1 MSSSRQLPAVG
12 EVPDAEHHLAGRSN
26 WLRAMVLGA
35 NDGLVSTAC
44 LVLGV
49 AAAGADS
56 SAILTAGIAGLVAG
70 ALSMATGE
78 YVSVSSQ
85 RDVEQAD
92 LALEASELE
101 RNPDGELKELA
112 AIYTERGLDENLS
125 MEVARALTAHDALD
139 AHRRDE
145 LGLADELAAN
155 PLQAAWTSAAAFSS
169 GALIP
174 VLSVALAPA
183 SVRIAVCVAITLTAL
198 AGLGA
203 VGAHLGG
210 ADRRRALIR
219 VLIWGAVAMAVT
231 LGVGAL
237 VGQTGI

>member
-56 SAILTAGIAGLVAG
+56 SAILTAGVAGLVAG

-85 RDVEQAD
+85 RDVEEAD
-92 LALEASELE
+92 LALEASEIE

-112 AIYTERGLDENLS
+112 AILS